1 MPYYSPTTPK
11 SIYNNEDVDE
21 RWDSTDRYFQH
32 QDQHWESK
40 FQKLNLTKQVSLSLT
55 SAIKKKHL
63 QKKNQV
69 SPPLTGP
76 IKEINT
82 GCFKEDI
89 EEDEFFNESATTTPS
104 ETREHK
110 NNDIEEE
117 DLSIKSISELTPLEV
132 IQFQKQESRA
142 PLNFKEYHSNLVQ
155 HYKDNLIHLT
165 HSTSLFNSLPDAYKD
180 FINNIKQN
188 NYISLPCSL

>member
-63 QKKNQV
+63 QKKN
-69 SPPLTGP
+69 
-76 IKEINT
+76 
-82 GCFKEDI
+82 
-89 EEDEFFNESATTTPS
+89 
-104 ETREHK
+104 
-110 NNDIEEE
+110 
-117 DLSIKSISELTPLEV
+117 
-132 IQFQKQESRA
+132 
-142 PLNFKEYHSNLVQ
+142 
-155 HYKDNLIHLT
+155 
-165 HSTSLFNSLPDAYKD
+165 
-180 FINNIKQN
+180 
-188 NYISLPCSL
+188 